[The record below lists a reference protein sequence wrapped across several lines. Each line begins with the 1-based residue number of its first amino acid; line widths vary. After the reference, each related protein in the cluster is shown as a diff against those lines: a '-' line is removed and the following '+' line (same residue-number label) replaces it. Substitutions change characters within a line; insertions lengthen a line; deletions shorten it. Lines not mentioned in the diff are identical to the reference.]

1 MSTGQSQ
8 ITMNVT
14 TPPSSV
20 CPGGSK
26 RSHPVEDGNE
36 DGDDSSSGNP
46 KRQRNTIYHP
56 QRAQCLPC
64 VLWSQSGSDHTLKH
78 LHPLNNSRHVG
89 TDAFPLSQ
97 YAQYENVTFHLV
109 SDDCI
114 CEPCHKD
121 FKRKHNQENRVP
133 RWARL
138 KNHHYSTMGNKHCI
152 YCCGEE
158 CTCKCIHQWGPDKW
172 YGENTSITTW
182 KRYLSLNG
190 QVEHTIPANANHI
203 CRKHYRRLF
212 KLKGLQTCS
221 VCNAFDSSTWKMVCD
236 TVHDPDQICE
246 AFQLS
251 PGSVQLFSWICGQCS
266 ICYANDIRLEEHLI
280 RDAHS
285 SDTVTRR
292 RSCLLLSVLNT
303 LRTTGIVFT
312 KEVMREHKE
321 ILTDLNTHTNQQN
334 KLTNSFRKYL
344 SNLTT
349 KSQYFKVF
357 APAACVDTYG
367 RVLYDERKFSTHSI
381 AYIYKEKEEQ
391 WKKQKSYICIEKFHD
406 LIRKQISLFP
416 TSQNFDFTQ
425 IVDKESSIIEL
436 DQYFDKE
443 LFALIDTITTSNNS
457 AKHSYSLLYKDL
469 RKARIH
475 MQIAILCL
483 TMNPQCCFLQT
494 ITGLLCYAYGL
505 RDKGFEVLNSLGC
518 CCSIDH
524 VRSHGAYWASRRQP
538 VQNLDGQ
545 QPWRLTIDNL
555 NFHMKYA
562 KNLPESATG
571 ASKMLNLL
579 TCQVTHHSSRDTP
592 GQTSTDPVPLK
603 QLVLKAMRDSVD
615 PYIKSKQRSSVRV
628 DDFFNG
634 DGTHKCYYYQHFLAV
649 CHACTVRRLPLPPTQ
664 YTTTFLEDV
673 QRLMPHWTP
682 SRKDNVVYATIEEAM
697 SGSMSD
703 VQSYLIRV
711 KEELNIGKPG
721 YPQKVTMAGDQQ
733 TYALMKELQRQSPD
747 FNWMTVLHGD
757 WHTLQLLAEMLRD
770 ILWDG
775 GFKEMCYECGH
786 KKLPTQW
793 QEVHMLLLALY
804 QSLLHKAM
812 IVYNQTHEASANNY
826 KQFWSWL
833 SQLASDSNKNNNTTF
848 WSRMMPFLNGYIA
861 YFTAVRSGNWVL
873 RNSSLRALTPLFFAY
888 NHYKYEEVVTTAI
901 IDSLTISDEDLSCFL
916 SGGWTVSAK
925 GKPHHNL
932 ALDEAHECMI
942 NLRLKTITSRP
953 SHFRTVE
960 MSNFMSY
967 LDIIVRGVESHLY
980 AHKEKEPVQYRK
992 RYTCQRAVKINA
1004 MLKDV
1009 QHLFEHVGDDEEPPR
1024 PLCNMLRPAKH
1035 PLDSKSVMELLSISE
1050 IGKERMTR
1058 FVVEYILPAPTRGS
1072 RKRRKRSHKLATFTR
1087 KTSTVSESKKKRRR
1101 AEQHSQKCNGNTAG

>member
-36 DGDDSSSGNP
+36 DGNDSSSGNP

-158 CTCKCIHQWGPDKW
+158 CTCKCIHQWGPDQW

-182 KRYLSLNG
+182 YLSLNG

-280 RDAHS
+280 RDTHS
-285 SDTVTRR
+285 SDTVTR

-349 KSQYFKVF
+349 F

-367 RVLYDERKFSTHSI
+367 RVLY
-381 AYIYKEKEEQ
+381 
-391 WKKQKSYICIEKFHD
+391 
-406 LIRKQISLFP
+406 SLFP

-457 AKHSYSLLYKDL
+457 AKHSCSLLYKDL

-518 CCSIDH
+518 CCSINH
-524 VRSHGAYWASRRQP
+524 V
-538 VQNLDGQ
+538 
-545 QPWRLTIDNL
+545 
-555 NFHMKYA
+555 
-562 KNLPESATG
+562 
-571 ASKMLNLL
+571 
-579 TCQVTHHSSRDTP
+579 
-592 GQTSTDPVPLK
+592 
-603 QLVLKAMRDSVD
+603 
-615 PYIKSKQRSSVRV
+615 
-628 DDFFNG
+628 
-634 DGTHKCYYYQHFLAV
+634 
-649 CHACTVRRLPLPPTQ
+649 
-664 YTTTFLEDV
+664 
-673 QRLMPHWTP
+673 
-682 SRKDNVVYATIEEAM
+682 
-697 SGSMSD
+697 
-703 VQSYLIRV
+703 
-711 KEELNIGKPG
+711 
-721 YPQKVTMAGDQQ
+721 
-733 TYALMKELQRQSPD
+733 
-747 FNWMTVLHGD
+747 
-757 WHTLQLLAEMLRD
+757 
-770 ILWDG
+770 
-775 GFKEMCYECGH
+775 
-786 KKLPTQW
+786 
-793 QEVHMLLLALY
+793 
-804 QSLLHKAM
+804 
-812 IVYNQTHEASANNY
+812 
-826 KQFWSWL
+826 
-833 SQLASDSNKNNNTTF
+833 
-848 WSRMMPFLNGYIA
+848 
-861 YFTAVRSGNWVL
+861 
-873 RNSSLRALTPLFFAY
+873 
-888 NHYKYEEVVTTAI
+888 
-901 IDSLTISDEDLSCFL
+901 
-916 SGGWTVSAK
+916 
-925 GKPHHNL
+925 
-932 ALDEAHECMI
+932 
-942 NLRLKTITSRP
+942 
-953 SHFRTVE
+953 
-960 MSNFMSY
+960 
-967 LDIIVRGVESHLY
+967 
-980 AHKEKEPVQYRK
+980 
-992 RYTCQRAVKINA
+992 
-1004 MLKDV
+1004 
-1009 QHLFEHVGDDEEPPR
+1009 
-1024 PLCNMLRPAKH
+1024 
-1035 PLDSKSVMELLSISE
+1035 
-1050 IGKERMTR
+1050 
-1058 FVVEYILPAPTRGS
+1058 
-1072 RKRRKRSHKLATFTR
+1072 
-1087 KTSTVSESKKKRRR
+1087 
-1101 AEQHSQKCNGNTAG
+1101 